1 MATTAAILQVQRSY
15 IAYYNRPGDPGGVEY
30 WANRLDAGESLNTLI
45 NSFANSPEAS
55 ALYEGVSTA
64 DLIVLVYGQSFGRT
78 PDDGGRDYWAGRID
92 SGELTP
98 GEALL
103 TIVEGASGDDLLII
117 DNKVDFSVQVTNS
130 FATDD
135 DYNASGLTVLSDIMA
150 LIDATVE
157 SLSTALSNYVTE
169 EPEPEPE
176 VPAIV
181 GVWNLVDAVP
191 GTAITFTFN
200 EDGTYTHWE
209 TQIIEDVDPSG
220 FPGTETGTY
229 SWDASTGVVS
239 FLTVTSDTNGDWG
252 ASDSGSDVITVHVDG
267 DTLTL
272 NGMPFV
278 AAQPDTQVQAIVGN
292 WHLANA
298 SDPDDNIIFSF
309 NADGTYS
316 HWETGGSS
324 VTDGPTLIS
333 DSDNPSG
340 YTGSETGTY
349 SWDESTGMLSILT
362 ITSDANGDWGLS
374 DELGQGPSIDIEIV
388 GTTMSAFGGELIFD
402 MA

>member
-1 MATTAAILQVQRSY
+1 MATTASILQVQRSY

-30 WANRLDAGESLNTLI
+30 WATRLDAGESLSTLI
-45 NSFANSPEAS
+45 NSFANSPEA
-55 ALYEGVSTA
+55 ATLYEGVSTA
-64 DLIVLVYGQSFGRT
+64 DLIVSVYDQSFGRT
-78 PDDGGRDYWAGRID
+78 PDDAGRDYWAGRID

-103 TIVEGASGDDLLII
+103 TIVEGATGNDLLII
-117 DNKVDFSVQVTNS
+117 NNKVEFSVQVTNS
-130 FATDD
+130 FATDA
-135 DYNASGLTVLSDIMA
+135 DYNAAGLTALSDTMA
-150 LIDATVE
+150 LIDENAE
-157 SLSTALSNYVTE
+157 SLSAALANYVSE

-176 VPAIV
+176 PAAIV
-181 GVWNLVDAVP
+181 GVWNLVDAEP
-191 GTAITFTFN
+191 GYAITFTFN

-209 TQIIEDVDPSG
+209 TQIIEDVDPTG

-229 SWDASTGVVS
+229 SWDATTGVIT
-239 FLTVTSDTNGDWG
+239 FLTITSDNNGDWG
-252 ASDSGSDVITVHVDG
+252 GSDTGSEVITIQVAG

-272 NGMPFV
+272 GDLSFV
-278 AAQPDTQVQAIVGN
+278 AAQSEDQAQAIVGT

-298 SDPDDNIIFSF
+298 SDPDDDIIFSF

-324 VTDGPTLIS
+324 VTDGPTLIT
-333 DSDNPSG
+333 DSDNPTG
-340 YTGSETGTY
+340 YQGSETGTY
-349 SWDESTGMLSILT
+349 SWDENTGMLSVLT

-374 DELGQGPSIDIEIV
+374 DGVGQGPSVELEVV
-388 GTTMSAFGGELIFD
+388 GSTMSLLGGEFVFD

>member
-1 MATTAAILQVQRSY
+1 MATTASVLQVQRSY

-30 WANRLDAGESLNTLI
+30 WANRLDGGESLNTLI

-64 DLIVLVYGQSFGRT
+64 DLIVLVYDQSFGRT

-135 DYNASGLTVLSDIMA
+135 DYNASGLTLLSDTMA
-150 LIDATVE
+150 LITATAE

-181 GVWNLVDAVP
+181 GVWNLVDAEP

-229 SWDASTGVVS
+229 SWDATTGVVS

-252 ASDSGSDVITVHVDG
+252 ASDSGSEVITVHVDG
-267 DTLTL
+267 DTLSL

-278 AAQPDTQVQAIVGN
+278 AAQSDTEVQAIVGN

-349 SWDESTGMLSILT
+349 SWDENTGMLSILT

-374 DELGQGPSIDIEIV
+374 DNLGQGPSIDIEIV